1 MPCGS
6 MDQTLKDTGFHIHPQ
21 KEEPYLDWA
30 IESYGTDG
38 TAVDGLTPETLP
50 SDGQHT
56 TSVNEAQTTVS
67 NEGQRIAAS
76 EGQKTAIGEA
86 QRTTKF
92 QEGDTGQPDPS
103 DKNTRHS
110 TSGNDSQRQGAADA
124 GGTSET
130 HVQKPG
136 MAYEVRPASPI
147 QDDESTPESHSF
159 LSGVGKCFGDCL
171 HCFNRPLEPA
181 TIRNE
186 QGGQGGIRMETL
198 FPNNPQPNNPRPEKQ
213 KKQWPSSWTSK
224 TWGDCLQRCCPCCCC
239 LFCLCRNDSEAGV
252 GPD

>member
-1 MPCGS
+1 MHAFVEEEKYGLSIVKACGS
-6 MDQTLKDTGFHIHPQ
+6 MDQTLKDTGLHIHPQ
-21 KEEPYLDWA
+21 KEEPYVDWA

-38 TAVDGLTPETLP
+38 TAVGGLTPETLP

-56 TSVNEAQTTVS
+56 TSVNEIQRTAG
-67 NEGQRIAAS
+67 NEGQT
-76 EGQKTAIGEA
+76 TAVGEA

-103 DKNTRHS
+103 DKNTRYS
-110 TSGNDSQRQGAADA
+110 TSGNDGQRQGAADA

-147 QDDESTPESHSF
+147 QDDESTPESRSF
-159 LSGVGKCFGDCL
+159 LSSVGKCFGKCL
-171 HCFNRPLEPA
+171 HCYKEEERDRPLEPA

-186 QGGQGGIRMETL
+186 EGGKGGIRMETL
-198 FPNNPQPNNPRPEKQ
+198 FPNNPQPNDPQPNDPQPNNPQPERNK

-224 TWGDCLQRCCPCCCC
+224 T
-239 LFCLCRNDSEAGV
+239 
-252 GPD
+252 